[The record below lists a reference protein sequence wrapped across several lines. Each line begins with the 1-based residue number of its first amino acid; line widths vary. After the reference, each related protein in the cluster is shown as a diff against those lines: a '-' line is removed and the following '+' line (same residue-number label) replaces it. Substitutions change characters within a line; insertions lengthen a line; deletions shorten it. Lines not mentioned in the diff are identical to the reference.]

1 MKSRK
6 FGAVLAVLLA
16 FALPACVSQTVIL
29 DESERSGGGSNPSGP
44 SAPGCEAMVKSIRV
58 NPFGY
63 DCNDVDAPNNSS
75 GLLPLGCTAR
85 VTATPKDAT
94 GRDVP
99 DTVHGPNISWAITFG
114 GSHIEVVDDPSQAF
128 NKNVR
133 AVSLGEFSLQATV
146 CGITGAWNGRVVA
159 GD

>member
-1 MKSRK
+1 MKWK
-6 FGAVLAVLLA
+6 NAVPVVLLA
-16 FALPACVSQTVIL
+16 LMLGCQTVTVID
-29 DESERSGGGSNPSGP
+29 DESQRNGGSNPSGP
-44 SAPGCEAMVKSIRV
+44 STPGCEAAVKSVRV

-63 DCNDVDAPNNSS
+63 DCEDTDAPNNSS

-99 DTVHGPNISWAITFG
+99 DTVHGPNIGWAVSFG

-133 AVSLGEFSLQATV
+133 AVSVGEFSLTATV
-146 CGITGAWNGRVVA
+146 CGVSGAWNGRVVP